1 MQRYTNN
8 CKTQTLTLISIIK
21 VTQSVILDNRLEHL
35 FILIASKGSEI
46 FEVGNFRGII

>member
-8 CKTQTLTLISIIK
+8 CKTQTLTLFSTKK
-21 VTQSVILDNRLEHL
+21 VTHSVILDNRLEHL

-46 FEVGNFRGII
+46 FEVDNFRGII

>member
-8 CKTQTLTLISIIK
+8 CKTQTFTLIFIIK
-21 VTQSVILDNRLEHL
+21 VTQSVILDNHLEHL

-46 FEVGNFRGII
+46 FEADNFCGII